1 MCSGYRDDVRLTQ
14 QFNQSL
20 EHLSSRARVDSVSCR
35 SLTVTVPSRTGSS
48 SPGPRRKRR
57 THPNH
62 SPFPPSL
69 PRFFILP
76 FLIISRLFPSSDNTY
91 RQKAA
96 NHAVA
101 IHAPLYLIF
110 ISPLYAYPFSIQF
123 PSPAPRGRLY
133 DTKHRHC
140 RQVARM
146 YCSYSS
152 SRASSF
158 SIEKSLF
165 LSPFISYS
173 LVCFPRS
180 RRPLCGTAVHGISAA
195 LSCVFSR
202 FLSLSPAWMI
212 LSPSQ
217 QLS

>member
-1 MCSGYRDDVRLTQ
+1 MCSGYREDVRLTQ
-14 QFNQSL
+14 QFNQSWSTCL
-20 EHLSSRARVDSVSCR
+20 HVLVLILVSF
-35 SLTVTVPSRTGSS
+35 LTVTVPSRTGSS

-69 PRFFILP
+69 PRFLILP
-76 FLIISRLFPSSDNTY
+76 FFITSRLFPSSDNTY

-140 RQVARM
+140 
-146 YCSYSS
+146 
-152 SRASSF
+152 
-158 SIEKSLF
+158 
-165 LSPFISYS
+165 
-173 LVCFPRS
+173 
-180 RRPLCGTAVHGISAA
+180 
-195 LSCVFSR
+195 
-202 FLSLSPAWMI
+202 
-212 LSPSQ
+212 
-217 QLS
+217 